1 LSYGSD
7 RPWWDRVFGLDITH
21 AYRLVFALD
30 MTIDERMDRLTGIV
44 EALATTV
51 VSHDDQIEELI
62 KVGESQ
68 QQKSDDLR
76 M

>member
-1 LSYGSD
+1 
-7 RPWWDRVFGLDITH
+7 
-21 AYRLVFALD
+21 

-44 EALATTV
+44 EALANTV

-68 QQKSDDLR
+68 QQKLDDLR
-76 M
+76 MRVEDLTKSVATTERQWQAYINTLPRQ